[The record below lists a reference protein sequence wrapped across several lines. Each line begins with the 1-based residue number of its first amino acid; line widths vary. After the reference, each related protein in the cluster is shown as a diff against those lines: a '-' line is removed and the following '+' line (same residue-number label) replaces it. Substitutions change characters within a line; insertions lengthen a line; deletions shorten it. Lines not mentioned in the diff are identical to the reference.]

1 MLKAPEIVKRENN
14 LYLVQDLSGLDLYEK
29 SKAIVHFCDKET
41 KLLEREIDRAILEIF
56 ESNGINIPSTDKSVL
71 KQAFA
76 ILKEQRKDIVITD
89 NYADMVDLY
98 NSSLIKHTKLFTI
111 WLEDDRYLQCGVN
124 IEVIKLG
131 EIWK

>member
-1 MLKAPEIVKRENN
+1 MSLSKVYKEENC
-14 LYLVQDLSGLDLYEK
+14 LYLVQDLSSLKTYERA
-29 SKAIVHFCDKET
+29 KAIVEFCNRET
-41 KLLEREIDRAILEIF
+41 KLFEKEIDRSIVEIF
-56 ESNGINIPSTDKSVL
+56 ERNGVNIPSTDKSVL